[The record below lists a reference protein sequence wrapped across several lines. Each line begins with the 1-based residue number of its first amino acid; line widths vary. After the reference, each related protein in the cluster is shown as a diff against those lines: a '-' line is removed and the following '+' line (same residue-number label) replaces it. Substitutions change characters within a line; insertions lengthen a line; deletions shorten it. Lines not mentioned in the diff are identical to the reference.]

1 MDEVSKGG
9 GKLTEMLPEFKT
21 DDPEGTKNSILKK
34 IGKIREE
41 LPILLGK
48 KERTYDRVIRP
59 LNDLVQ
65 EMQIEFTV
73 LAHLNSVKNSEQIQ
87 ALYAEVLPEIT
98 AFYSD
103 LGQNEELNLV
113 YQEILKNENDTL
125 NVPQKKVLQ
134 DAVTQFKLS
143 GIGLPPEIKK
153 EFRRFRFVFPIWAIS
168 FLRICWMR
176 LIPSNSFWIVLRMW
190 KEFPNRI

>member
-9 GKLTEMLPEFKT
+9 GKLAEMLPEFKT

-34 IGKIREE
+34 IEKIREE
-41 LPILLGK
+41 LPILLRK

-87 ALYAEVLPEIT
+87 ALYTEILPEIT

-113 YQEILKNENDTL
+113 YREILKNENDTL

-134 DAVTQFKLS
+134 EAITQFKLS

-153 EFRRFRFVFPIWAIS
+153 RNSGDPDSSFRSGQSVLSEFA
-168 FLRICWMR
+168 
-176 LIPSNSFWIVLRMW
+176 
-190 KEFPNRI
+190 